1 MRSSTA
7 TPSGNPSRRS
17 TRSNVVVVSA
27 SWYGCMDA
35 RSATLPFSMVGP
47 GGTVDVLLDASPSG
61 EVSGG
66 GSSSRGCVSGSVRKG
81 YDASPQGNGSS
92 VSLATVPYSV
102 WIEAMPCL

>member
-7 TPSGNPSRRS
+7 TPSGSPSRRS
-17 TRSNVVVVSA
+17 TRSNVVVVFA
-27 SWYGCMDA
+27 SWYGSRDA
-35 RSATLPFSMVGP
+35 RSVTLSRSMVGP
-47 GGTVDVLLDASPSG
+47 GGTLDLLLGATPSD

-66 GSSSRGCVSGSVRKG
+66 SSSFRGCVSGSVRKG

-102 WIEAMPCL
+102 WMEAMPWL